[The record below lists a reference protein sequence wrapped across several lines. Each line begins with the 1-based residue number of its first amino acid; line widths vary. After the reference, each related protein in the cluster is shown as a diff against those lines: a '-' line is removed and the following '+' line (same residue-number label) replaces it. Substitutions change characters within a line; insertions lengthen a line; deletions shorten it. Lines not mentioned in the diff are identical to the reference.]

1 MEINIRN
8 VAHTFLCYLV
18 INVLEMGVEGLGFN
32 FWFIEIVL
40 LEIVLYLYLSLFKT
54 QVKN

>member
-18 INVLEMGVEGLGFN
+18 VNVLEMGVEGLGFN